1 MSSSPSP
8 STPPLAWPD
17 VAALLRR
24 RHLRLTPQ
32 RRAVVAALAEVEG
45 HVTAAQLV
53 ERCLRRDPEFVPS
66 TVYRTLDLLED
77 LGLITHIHD
86 ADGHEEFQPAAEAPH
101 AHLICRECGATREVG
116 GDELGDFL
124 GQIHRRHHFDVDLSH
139 LAIFGRCEGCGR
151 P

>member
-1 MSSSPSP
+1 MPE
-8 STPPLAWPD
+8 STPPLAWQD

-32 RRAVVAALAEVEG
+32 RRAVVAALSEFEG

-53 ERCLRRDPEFVPS
+53 ERCVQRDPEFVPS

-77 LGLITHIHD
+77 LGLISHIHSV
-86 ADGHEEFQPAAEAPH
+86 DGHEEFQPAAEAPH
-101 AHLICRECGATREVG
+101 AHLICRKCGATREVG
-116 GDELGDFL
+116 GGELGDFL
-124 GQIHRRHHFDVDLSH
+124 VQIHRRHHFDVDLSH
-139 LAIFGRCEGCGR
+139 LAIFGQCEDCGR